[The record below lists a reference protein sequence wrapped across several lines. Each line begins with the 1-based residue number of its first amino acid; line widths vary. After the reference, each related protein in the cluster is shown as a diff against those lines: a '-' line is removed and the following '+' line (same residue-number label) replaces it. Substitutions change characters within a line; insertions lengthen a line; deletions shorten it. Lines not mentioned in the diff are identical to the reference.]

1 MSYRQLTTPPHH
13 HTKLHAL
20 DPRLKRITPHA
31 RAYPAFSLRG
41 CTYLPWNKLVHICIR
56 KARHAPGPAARRGV
70 SALNPFLCVRTYV
83 RRLLPPRTP
92 ALLILPRF
100 VLRASVFIHSSPQKR
115 SNSVSCTILCVFLFC
130 AFSYSVRCPV
140 PATRPHPGA
149 RVGSARAISFSF
161 ASRERCGIISRLLLS
176 YSSPSRNAI
185 QRYSPSPCAHRG
197 ERLYDTSPCAPHAA
211 R

>member
-20 DPRLKRITPHA
+20 DRRLKRITPHA
-31 RAYPAFSLRG
+31 RAYPAFSFSLRG
-41 CTYLPWNKLVHICIR
+41 CSALSRPGISSQYINKLVHIRIR

-130 AFSYSVRCPV
+130 AFSYSVRFPIPCVVLFQRRAHTP
-140 PATRPHPGA
+140 
-149 RVGSARAISFSF
+149 ARASAPRGPFHFRSLRASDAVSCHVFPTLALGNATLF
-161 ASRERCGIISRLLLS
+161 AFPVR
-176 YSSPSRNAI
+176 
-185 QRYSPSPCAHRG
+185 
-197 ERLYDTSPCAPHAA
+197 T
-211 R
+211 